1 MFYNALSQSK
11 ETSCLEE
18 LEVSKFLPL
27 GCYGTAPPSGSWHSP
42 TLRPSPRANGSGS
55 LAHLGSRPQPGS
67 RPVRWPRPQPGSGST
82 RRPRPA
88 LPPPPSHPSDVKREL
103 RRAVPGRPG
112 GAPGTSSFVP
122 SVHSDQTLMD
132 PLLGLRQA
140 LSTARTIPQSR
151 VPSCPDTINNERCE
165 SLRRVVCEK
174 LIRALIKRAES
185 GAPEAGGLA
194 SGS

>member
-1 MFYNALSQSK
+1 MRCLSSRLWAVL
-11 ETSCLEE
+11 ELPPPVEE
-18 LEVSKFLPL
+18 LVQPD
-27 GCYGTAPPSGSWHSP
+27 PPPVAQGEWERKP
-42 TLRPSPRANGSGS
+42 GN
-55 LAHLGSRPQPGS
+55 LGSRPQPGS
-67 RPVRWPRPQPGSGST
+67 RPALWPRPQPGSRST

-88 LPPPPSHPSDVKREL
+88 LAPSPSHPSDPEREL
-103 RRAVPGRPG
+103 RRAGPGRRG

-122 SVHSDQTLMD
+122 SIHSDQTLMD
-132 PLLGLRQA
+132 PLRGLRQA
-140 LSTARTIPQSR
+140 LGTAKTIPQSR
-151 VPSCPDTINNERCE
+151 VPSCPDTVNNERCE